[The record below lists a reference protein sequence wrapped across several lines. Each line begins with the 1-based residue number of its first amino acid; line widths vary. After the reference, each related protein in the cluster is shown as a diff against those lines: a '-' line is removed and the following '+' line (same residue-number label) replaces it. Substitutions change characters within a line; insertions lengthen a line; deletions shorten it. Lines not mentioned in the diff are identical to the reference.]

1 MNKLTSFFS
10 FNFQGFNWGI
20 LKTYDFWF
28 GYDRTMI
35 HATEKLIFLAAALL
49 VLAGLVCL
57 IYTLFVK
64 NEFLEKIA
72 KWIAKIYIIIG
83 LLEIFWFLLRFQNVQ
98 VFGTRFVAALIAVIG
113 LIWIYFP
120 IKYFFTKYKVDMAE
134 AERKASRDKYL
145 NYYKK

>member
-1 MNKLTSFFS
+1 
-10 FNFQGFNWGI
+10 
-20 LKTYDFWF
+20 
-28 GYDRTMI
+28 MI